1 MPELSDD
8 EYPSNGYDE
17 TAPSNSQADPV
28 PRIPRQHRRRSAPT
42 ITDVR
47 VARIETVTM
56 TPAEET
62 EAIEALA
69 VLISRYWRE
78 HPEQAA

>member
-1 MPELSDD
+1 MAAPADD
-8 EYPSNGYDE
+8 KHASNRYDK
-17 TAPSNSQADPV
+17 TTPSNSPADPIA
-28 PRIPRQHRRRSAPT
+28 RIPRQRRRPAPT

-69 VLISRYWRE
+69 VLIARYWRE
-78 HPEQAA
+78 HPDQAA

>member
-1 MPELSDD
+1 MAEPADDKHLSTTYN
-8 EYPSNGYDE
+8 ES
-17 TAPSNSQADPV
+17 TPSNSPAEPV
-28 PRIPRQHRRRSAPT
+28 ARIPRQRRRPAPT

-69 VLISRYWRE
+69 VLIARYWRE

>member
-1 MPELSDD
+1 MAETADD
-8 EYPSNGYDE
+8 KYPS
-17 TAPSNSQADPV
+17 TAYNESTRSNNPDDRLA
-28 PRIPRQHRRRSAPT
+28 RIPRQRQRRAAT

-69 VLISRYWRE
+69 VLIARYWRE